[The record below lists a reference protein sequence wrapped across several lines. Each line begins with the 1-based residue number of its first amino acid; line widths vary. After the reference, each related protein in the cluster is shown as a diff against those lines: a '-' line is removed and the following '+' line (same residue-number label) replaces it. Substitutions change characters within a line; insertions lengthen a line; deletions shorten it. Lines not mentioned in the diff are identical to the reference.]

1 MAHPQFPRAGREA
14 LFTGDAIPAGNDVP
28 IYISMDW
35 SIATLRRLLNLSPVR
50 FYCSA
55 WDRVYTGPEGAQ
67 AITRALD
74 LMEDIQRG
82 VDAVMNGRPAT
93 DWAAL
98 ISRICAKLGMERF
111 LKNPLFAGTL
121 ESHLP
126 SGMRNI
132 FPQDLKE

>member
-1 MAHPQFPRAGREA
+1 MVLVPRVGPGLHGPGR
-14 LFTGDAIPAGNDVP
+14 
-28 IYISMDW
+28 
-35 SIATLRRLLNLSPVR
+35 
-50 FYCSA
+50 SA
-55 WDRVYTGPEGAQ
+55 SHY
-67 AITRALD
+67 RALD

-98 ISRICAKLGMERF
+98 ISRTCAKLGMERF
-111 LKNPLFAGTL
+111 LKNPLFAGTI
-121 ESHLP
+121 EPHLP